1 MEKAQ
6 EILFHIDEL
15 YTENPSEEKIIR
27 QSQENPVRYQ
37 AWVDAFKDYDLSD
50 VLQAIDEY
58 WEYKNS
64 KTKPNVA
71 QIKAKLNAKN
81 TEKMAKT
88 TVAEEAKADFA
99 WQRMDEDIE
108 KGKCNWNMPT
118 YRMAERIVL
127 EEWLSKEMPA
137 DLWQRMDYYGRVKQA
152 KEKGLFDRFDD
163 ALIEASR
170 RKFGRDYQ
178 FESENDI
185 KSARNVAGYAA
196 ADYVQSTP
204 PTVRSL
210 NAPTQSAARGMT
222 DNESG
227 QDIAKTLAAHWK
239 MELN

>member
-1 MEKAQ
+1 MINQDLKNTKFIFDKMKKLYPSFVMPDELDVEVWT
-6 EILFHIDEL
+6 EILEGYSQTDILEALKSYRKNVPYNVAPTPAAFRPFLHH
-15 YTENPSEEKIIR
+15 EEKTTG
-27 QSQENPVRYQ
+27 
-37 AWVDAFKDYDLSD
+37 A
-50 VLQAIDEY
+50 
-58 WEYKNS
+58 
-64 KTKPNVA
+64 
-71 QIKAKLNAKN
+71 
-81 TEKMAKT
+81 

-127 EEWLSKEMPA
+127 EEWLSKEMPV

-163 ALIEASR
+163 ALVEASR
-170 RKFGRDYQ
+170 RKFGKDYQ

-185 KSARNVAGYAA
+185 KSARNAAGYAA

-210 NAPTQSAARGMT
+210 NSVTQSAPRGMT
-222 DNESG
+222 DNESRH
-227 QDIAKTLAAHWK
+227 DIAKTLAAHWK

>member
-27 QSQENPVRYQ
+27 ACQENPVRYQ

-88 TVAEEAKADFA
+88 TVAEEVKADFA

-127 EEWLSKEMPA
+127 EEWLSKEMPV

-170 RKFGRDYQ
+170 RKFGTDYQ

-185 KSARNVAGYAA
+185 KSARNERYNREMANKNNTDMAA
-196 ADYVQSTP
+196 
-204 PTVRSL
+204 
-210 NAPTQSAARGMT
+210 
-222 DNESG
+222 
-227 QDIAKTLAAHWK
+227 TLAAHWK
-239 MELN
+239 VELN

>member
-6 EILFHIDEL
+6 EILWHIEEL
-15 YTENPSEEKIIR
+15 YSEKPDQEKIIKAC
-27 QSQENPVRYQ
+27 EANPTRYQ

-88 TVAEEAKADFA
+88 TVAEEVKADFA

-163 ALIEASR
+163 ALVEASR
-170 RKFGRDYQ
+170 RKFGKDYQ

-185 KSARNVAGYAA
+185 NSARNAAGYA
-196 ADYVQSTP
+196 
-204 PTVRSL
+204 
-210 NAPTQSAARGMT
+210 AARGMT

>member
-1 MEKAQ
+1 MPDELDVEVWT
-6 EILFHIDEL
+6 EILEGYSQTDILEALKAYRKNVPYNNAPTPAAFRPFLHH
-15 YTENPSEEKIIR
+15 EEKTTG
-27 QSQENPVRYQ
+27 
-37 AWVDAFKDYDLSD
+37 A
-50 VLQAIDEY
+50 
-58 WEYKNS
+58 
-64 KTKPNVA
+64 
-71 QIKAKLNAKN
+71 
-81 TEKMAKT
+81 
-88 TVAEEAKADFA
+88 TVAEDAKADFA

-170 RKFGRDYQ
+170 RKFGKDYQ

-185 KSARNVAGYAA
+185 KSARNGRENRTLCGDSYGVK
-196 ADYVQSTP
+196 TP
-204 PTVRSL
+204 QNDITV
-210 NAPTQSAARGMT
+210 T
-222 DNESG
+222 D
-227 QDIAKTLAAHWK
+227 DIAKTLAAHWK

>member
-1 MEKAQ
+1 MNVGFRGGKMEKAQ

-185 KSARNVAGYAA
+185 KSAKNERAHRTLCGDSHGVKTPQNDKDGMNNMAA
-196 ADYVQSTP
+196 
-204 PTVRSL
+204 
-210 NAPTQSAARGMT
+210 
-222 DNESG
+222 
-227 QDIAKTLAAHWK
+227 TLAAHWK